1 MCCGGCVEYLV
12 VIRIISSCMARY
24 IIVGESVRSAV
35 LRRVRALLSNGRLGA
50 QPVVNKYFRCFHV
63 KYVSKYSRL

>member
-1 MCCGGCVEYLV
+1 V

-24 IIVGESVRSAV
+24 IIVGESVHSPV

-50 QPVVNKYFRCFHV
+50 QLVVNKYFRCFHV
-63 KYVSKYSRL
+63 K